1 MNDSFFNRPQGNPAA
16 VARGNNPGQGQ
27 AGNVNPQQEQARRQ
41 QEQARQQQEQARR
54 RFGKIPTNPVP
65 FPGQMNGNMQQ
76 VQTGRRPPNPGEQV
90 NTQAPI
96 PAGQMAAAT
105 SQGAVPAQ
113 TPQAQPMLMPQ
124 AGGGNPQMASP
135 GGFGQLS
142 PQAQQAALQRQLQ
155 QQHMAGR

>member
-27 AGNVNPQQEQARRQ
+27 AGNVNP
-41 QEQARQQQEQARR
+41 QQEQARR

-96 PAGQMAAAT
+96 PAG
-105 SQGAVPAQ
+105 
-113 TPQAQPMLMPQ
+113 L
-124 AGGGNPQMASP
+124 MASA
-135 GGFGQLS
+135 GGFGAGLMAS
-142 PQAQQAALQRQLQ
+142 AGGFGAGLIQAQQAALQRQLQ
-155 QQHMAGR
+155 QMAGR

>member
-27 AGNVNPQQEQARRQ
+27 AGNVNP
-41 QEQARQQQEQARR
+41 QQEQARR

-96 PAGQMAAAT
+96 PAGQMAAAP

-155 QQHMAGR
+155 QQQMAGR